1 MTRELW
7 EMEEFPVYLT
17 FFATPGYDD
26 SLRESYGIS
35 EEYNLFRG
43 KEREENGTT
52 HITWGT
58 EDHSIQGG
66 LQCSPSSFSIS
77 ISRLYIE
84 IEKLAQYHKPLICVF
99 LEILK
104 NTKLKPFEFDR
115 GEMTYKLLND
125 KTHRWRSEKFSSLSE
140 FHVKTT
146 RSNFPSDKLTL
157 NIGKMT
163 RSKFVQW
170 FTLLFQLS
178 GKNDVDLILEDT
190 KRKSFNFDMIDYF
203 FHAFTYK

>member
-1 MTRELW
+1 MAPLTSPGALRTTPFRVGFNVHHQASQSQYREWNLIKYTAQDGG
-7 EMEEFPVYLT
+7 YLFLST
-17 FFATPGYDD
+17 
-26 SLRESYGIS
+26 
-35 EEYNLFRG
+35 
-43 KEREENGTT
+43 
-52 HITWGT
+52 
-58 EDHSIQGG
+58 
-66 LQCSPSSFSIS
+66 
-77 ISRLYIE
+77 YIE
-84 IEKLAQYHKPLICVF
+84 IEKLAQYHKPLIYVF

-125 KTHRWRSEKFSSLSE
+125 ETHRWRSEKFSSLSE
-140 FHVKTT
+140 FQVKTT

-203 FHAFTYK
+203 FHAFTSK